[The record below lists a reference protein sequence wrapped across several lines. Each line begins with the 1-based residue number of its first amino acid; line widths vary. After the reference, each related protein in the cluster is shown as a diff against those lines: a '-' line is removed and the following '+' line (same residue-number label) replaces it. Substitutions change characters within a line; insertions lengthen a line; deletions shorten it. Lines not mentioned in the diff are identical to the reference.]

1 MAQSN
6 VNKIDIHEFIALRGQ
21 VISSQEASMI
31 NHRPGI
37 DKPDISLIGKQSQP
51 FSLQSRVNVKSVNDG
66 WLEFFN
72 YEKLVGG
79 DAVEIT
85 KDGFGFKDVN
95 LRFFVQRVV
104 QLEISARITTAGGIA
119 GRDPNE
125 GFIVAR
131 WTLLA
136 IPTI

>member
-21 VISSQEASMI
+21 VLSVQEASMI

-37 DKPDISLIGKQSQP
+37 DKPDISLLGKQSQP
-51 FSLQSRVNVKSVNDG
+51 FNLQSRVNAKSVSDG
-66 WLEFFN
+66 WLEFFE

-79 DAVEIT
+79 DAVDII
-85 KDGFGFKDVN
+85 KDGFEFKSVN
-95 LRFFVQRVV
+95 LKFFVQRVV
-104 QLEISARITTAGGIA
+104 PIAITARITTAGGIVGKA
-119 GRDPNE
+119 PNE
-125 GFIVAR
+125 GFIIAS

-136 IPTI
+136 ITTI